1 MVVYSK
7 SRTCESRA
15 CGEDEWGTG
24 CMTTTGA
31 TRLHG
36 VLELLKVW
44 TTWLSSFSEWG
55 YQYVKMTFVTSY
67 FFLIQSWNLNYL
79 YLFELLNLNIF
90 WVRSFLNKCF
100 IVWKHFLKH
109 NLVVYYIFIS
119 IHFCHKVVYVRNSF
133 QVWDICLFELSFW
146 NFCLNESSVKDW
158 VRILICFV
166 YFYFHIKHVYYFYK
180 VSFFHS
186 DVQNQKNSLQSYT
199 RLTSKFLIKVRH
211 LSNPVFNL
219 YKLSIKYGH
228 WYQQSGSLANH

>member
-15 CGEDEWGTG
+15 CGEDVWGTG

-67 FFLIQSWNLNYL
+67 FLFIQSWNLNYL

-90 WVRSFLNKCF
+90 WVRSFLNKF
-100 IVWKHFLKH
+100 LIVWKHFLKH
-109 NLVVYYIFIS
+109 NFVVYYIFIS

-133 QVWDICLFELSFW
+133 QVWDLNYLYLNYLFKIFVWMRVVWKIEWEYWFILFI
-146 NFCLNESSVKDW
+146 FIFILNMFIIFTKSHFFIQTYKT
-158 VRILICFV
+158 RRTHNNHILV
-166 YFYFHIKHVYYFYK
+166 
-180 VSFFHS
+180 
-186 DVQNQKNSLQSYT
+186 
-199 RLTSKFLIKVRH
+199 
-211 LSNPVFNL
+211 
-219 YKLSIKYGH
+219 
-228 WYQQSGSLANH
+228 

>member
-15 CGEDEWGTG
+15 CGEDVWGTG

-55 YQYVKMTFVTSY
+55 YQYAKMTFVTSY
-67 FFLIQSWNLNYL
+67 FLFIQSWNLNYL

-90 WVRSFLNKCF
+90 WVRSFLNKCL

-109 NLVVYYIFIS
+109 NFVVYYIFIS

-133 QVWDICLFELSFW
+133 QVWDLNYLYLNYLFEIFVWMRVVWKIEWEYWFILFI
-146 NFCLNESSVKDW
+146 FIFILNMFIIFTKSHFFIQTYKTK
-158 VRILICFV
+158 RTHNNHILV
-166 YFYFHIKHVYYFYK
+166 
-180 VSFFHS
+180 
-186 DVQNQKNSLQSYT
+186 
-199 RLTSKFLIKVRH
+199 
-211 LSNPVFNL
+211 
-219 YKLSIKYGH
+219 
-228 WYQQSGSLANH
+228 

>member
-1 MVVYSK
+1 
-7 SRTCESRA
+7 
-15 CGEDEWGTG
+15 
-24 CMTTTGA
+24 MTTTGA

-67 FFLIQSWNLNYL
+67 FLFIQSWNLNYL

-109 NLVVYYIFIS
+109 NFVVYYIFIS

-133 QVWDICLFELSFW
+133 QVWDLNYLYLNYLFEIFVWMRVVWKIEWEYWFILFI
-146 NFCLNESSVKDW
+146 FIFILNMFIIFTKSHFFIQTYKT
-158 VRILICFV
+158 RRTHNNHILV
-166 YFYFHIKHVYYFYK
+166 
-180 VSFFHS
+180 
-186 DVQNQKNSLQSYT
+186 
-199 RLTSKFLIKVRH
+199 
-211 LSNPVFNL
+211 
-219 YKLSIKYGH
+219 
-228 WYQQSGSLANH
+228 

>member
-15 CGEDEWGTG
+15 CGEDVWGTG

-67 FFLIQSWNLNYL
+67 FLFIQSWNLNYL

-109 NLVVYYIFIS
+109 NFVVYYIFIS
-119 IHFCHKVVYVRNSF
+119 IHFYHKVVYVRNSF

-158 VRILICFV
+158 VRILFYFV
-166 YFYFHIKHVYYFYK
+166 YFYFHIKHVYYLYK

-186 DVQNQKNSLQSYT
+186 DVQNS
-199 RLTSKFLIKVRH
+199 
-211 LSNPVFNL
+211 
-219 YKLSIKYGH
+219 
-228 WYQQSGSLANH
+228 

>member
-15 CGEDEWGTG
+15 CGEDVWGTG

-55 YQYVKMTFVTSY
+55 YQYAKMTFVTSY
-67 FFLIQSWNLNYL
+67 FLFIQSWNLNYLL

-90 WVRSFLNKCF
+90 WVRSFLNKCL

-109 NLVVYYIFIS
+109 NFVVYYIFIS

-133 QVWDICLFELSFW
+133 QVWDLNYLYLNYLFEIFVWMRVVWKIEWEYWFILFI
-146 NFCLNESSVKDW
+146 FIFILNMFIIFTKSHFFIQTIKT
-158 VRILICFV
+158 RRTHNNHILV
-166 YFYFHIKHVYYFYK
+166 
-180 VSFFHS
+180 
-186 DVQNQKNSLQSYT
+186 
-199 RLTSKFLIKVRH
+199 
-211 LSNPVFNL
+211 
-219 YKLSIKYGH
+219 
-228 WYQQSGSLANH
+228 

>member
-15 CGEDEWGTG
+15 CGEDVWGTG

-67 FFLIQSWNLNYL
+67 FLFIQSWNLNYL

-90 WVRSFLNKCF
+90 WVRSFLNKCL

-109 NLVVYYIFIS
+109 NFVVYYIFIS

-158 VRILICFV
+158 VRILIYFV
-166 YFYFHIKHVYYFYK
+166 YSYFHIKHVYYLYK

-186 DVQNQKNSLQSYT
+186 DVQNQKNS
-199 RLTSKFLIKVRH
+199 
-211 LSNPVFNL
+211 
-219 YKLSIKYGH
+219 
-228 WYQQSGSLANH
+228 

>member
-15 CGEDEWGTG
+15 CGEDVWGTG

-67 FFLIQSWNLNYL
+67 FLFIQSWNLNYL

-109 NLVVYYIFIS
+109 NFVVYYIFIS

-133 QVWDICLFELSFW
+133 QVWDLNYLYLNYLFKIFVWMRVVWKIEWEYWFILFI
-146 NFCLNESSVKDW
+146 FIFILNMFIIFTKSHFFIQTYKT
-158 VRILICFV
+158 RRTHNNHILV
-166 YFYFHIKHVYYFYK
+166 
-180 VSFFHS
+180 
-186 DVQNQKNSLQSYT
+186 
-199 RLTSKFLIKVRH
+199 
-211 LSNPVFNL
+211 
-219 YKLSIKYGH
+219 
-228 WYQQSGSLANH
+228 

>member
-15 CGEDEWGTG
+15 CGEDVWGTG

-44 TTWLSSFSEWG
+44 TTWLSSFSAWG

-67 FFLIQSWNLNYL
+67 FLFIQSWNLNYL

-109 NLVVYYIFIS
+109 NFVVYYIFIS
-119 IHFCHKVVYVRNSF
+119 IHFCHKVVYVHFKYEIFVYLNY
-133 QVWDICLFELSFW
+133 LFEIFVWMRVVWKIEWEYWFILFI
-146 NFCLNESSVKDW
+146 FIFILNMFIIFTKSHFFIQTYKTK
-158 VRILICFV
+158 RTHNNHILV
-166 YFYFHIKHVYYFYK
+166 
-180 VSFFHS
+180 
-186 DVQNQKNSLQSYT
+186 
-199 RLTSKFLIKVRH
+199 
-211 LSNPVFNL
+211 
-219 YKLSIKYGH
+219 
-228 WYQQSGSLANH
+228 

>member
-15 CGEDEWGTG
+15 CGEDVWGTG

-31 TRLHG
+31 TGLHG

-67 FFLIQSWNLNYL
+67 FLFIQSWNLNYL

-100 IVWKHFLKH
+100 IVWKHFLKL
-109 NLVVYYIFIS
+109 NFVVYYIFIS
-119 IHFCHKVVYVRNSF
+119 IHFCHKVVYFRNSF
-133 QVWDICLFELSFW
+133 QVWDLNYLYLNYLFEIFVWMRVVWKIEWEYWFILFIFIFILNMFIIFTKSHFSFRRTKP
-146 NFCLNESSVKDW
+146 EE
-158 VRILICFV
+158 LITII
-166 YFYFHIKHVYYFYK
+166 Y
-180 VSFFHS
+180 SFNAEVPH
-186 DVQNQKNSLQSYT
+186 
-199 RLTSKFLIKVRH
+199 
-211 LSNPVFNL
+211 
-219 YKLSIKYGH
+219 
-228 WYQQSGSLANH
+228 